1 MPNRTNPRMAA
12 PFRDAQTRGKGTEKA
27 SHPIFIR
34 PDAFMG
40 LLFMVRNARTIM
52 EFEYAYYTSLWQ
64 LSIILRGSRMGYIA

>member
-1 MPNRTNPRMAA
+1 MSNRTNPRMAA

-52 EFEYAYYTSLWQ
+52 EFEYAYYTSA
-64 LSIILRGSRMGYIA
+64 SGSCPLFCGGVGWVT